1 MAYAEGGLD
10 SRSFSWGT
18 GITRCYVSTGS
29 VAVANDTQCYIDVEG
44 AVRSGNDAGTAYR
57 ISGYGVTCTVTSS
70 DGGGSSASASYNY
83 ANWVAK
89 ASSRIYL
96 TRTSSDRN
104 VTITTSYSSYNGASN
119 SGSVSVTVTVPHR
132 QWYTPNPPKDAKLAR
147 VSDTSQKL
155 TWTGDYTSGDGA
167 RPWAGVYVD
176 RRVDEGSWSRLATL
190 GWNAVNYSDNGT
202 SAGHR
207 YDYAVYS
214 YNAVGT
220 SSHVDFL
227 PGTYTTPTAFTGVRC
242 SKPTTT
248 TVQLTPTTS
257 PKWYDSVVCQGSTD
271 NGLTWAD
278 CTIDSETLIISDP
291 PKGQVKFRLAAVK
304 ASGGTTS
311 TDLQGAWCE
320 SDTIATL
327 CDPNAPLVG
336 DLPVVVATGST
347 VSVTWTPNHPDGTA
361 QTKAQ
366 VKVTAPDGTAAT
378 TDISGTTTATSFA
391 ASATGSYYVTIRTHG
406 VYDGGDTGSEG
417 WGAWSTPAIVRSAVA
432 PSLSLATPAKG
443 AVISSLPF
451 AVAWDV
457 SDATGIVSQTVSVR
471 SKARSAYSVD
481 VTPGTTKASIAT
493 EAGLENEQ
501 AYTVAVTIT
510 AGSGLTATASA
521 DVTTEWTQPDNPTVD
536 IAYDE
541 AYAATIT
548 VTSAETGVP
557 SVSYDLYRVV
567 DGERLT
573 LALGLE
579 PGEAV
584 IDRLPPLNVACG
596 YEVNAYAESGAVC
609 TATTYS
615 TCECAGMCVNWGTA
629 ARECDVLMY
638 DPDESRS
645 ADHDYEALHLF
656 DGSALPV
663 PYRTGKLDVSRDYSA
678 TMALADYDR
687 LWAHALEDFTGYVRE
702 HDGQRAYGVIAVSL
716 SRKLAGWA
724 KATVKLTEC
733 AWEEPTNG

>member
-1 MAYAEGGLD
+1 MAEAYGGWVATDDWRCGVNAWVLSTTDTTATVRVVCIFDNVYCPSSRAANGNVIRTSCEGNNND
-10 SRSFSWGT
+10 SNFDLG
-18 GITRCYVSTGS
+18 
-29 VAVANDTQCYIDVEG
+29 
-44 AVRSGNDAGTAYR
+44 
-57 ISGYGVTCTVTSS
+57 
-70 DGGGSSASASYNY
+70 YNY
-83 ANWVAK
+83 GHGRYAQIKTTDFTVA
-89 ASSRIYL
+89 
-96 TRTSSDRN
+96 RTSSDRN
-104 VTITTSYSSYNGASN
+104 ISAGAAIYVGSSTYRAWS
-119 SGSVSVTVTVPHR
+119 SASVTLTIPHR
-132 QWYTPNPPKDAKLAR
+132 QWYVPNPPKDAKLAR
-147 VSDTSQKL
+147 VSDTSQKV
-155 TWTGDYTSGDGA
+155 TWASQDTGRSGA
-167 RPWAGVYVD
+167 RPWDGVYVD
-176 RRVDEGSWSRLATL
+176 RSVDGSGYTL
-190 GWNAVNYSDNGT
+190 IKDVGASTVNYTDSST
-202 SAGHR
+202 SAGHKYEYR
-207 YDYAVYS
+207 LRAHGPGGISDHVLNAAV
-214 YNAVGT
+214 
-220 SSHVDFL
+220 
-227 PGTYTTPTAFTGVRC
+227 YTTPTAFTGIRC

-257 PKWYDSVVCQGSTD
+257 PMYYDSVVCQGSTD

-278 CTIDSETLIISDP
+278 CAIDSDTLVIGDP

-366 VKVTAPDGTAAT
+366 VKVTAPDGTAT
-378 TDISGTTTATSFA
+378 TADISGTTTATSFA
-391 ASATGSYYVTIRTHG
+391 ATATGPYYVTIRTHG
-406 VYDGGDTGSEG
+406 EYDGGDTGSEG

-432 PSLSLATPAKG
+432 PSLSLTTPAAG
-443 AVISSLPF
+443 ATISSLPF

-471 SKARSAYSVD
+471 SKAKSAYSVD
-481 VTPGTTKASIAT
+481 VTSGTTKASIAT

-521 DVTTEWTQPDNPTVD
+521 DVTTEWTQSDNPTVD

-609 TATTYS
+609 TTTTYS

-629 ARECDVLMY
+629 ARDCDVLMY

-678 TMALADYDR
+678 TMALADYDL

>member
-1 MAYAEGGLD
+1 MTTWGNQVQRWRAGVDAWVAATTDTTATITVVNYWQSVAWGYSVSGLTGFCDIQGEAEEDYVDLGSVYSASGATVTKEM
-10 SRSFSWGT
+10 RRRN
-18 GITRCYVSTGS
+18 ITVARTGS
-29 VAVANDTQCYIDVEG
+29 D
-44 AVRSGNDAGTAYR
+44 R
-57 ISGYGVTCTVTSS
+57 TVT
-70 DGGGSSASASYNY
+70 A
-83 ANWVAK
+83 
-89 ASSRIYL
+89 RIGIHMPAYH
-96 TRTSSDRN
+96 TG
-104 VTITTSYSSYNGASN
+104 TSYAT
-119 SGSVSVTVTVPHR
+119 VSVTVPHR
-132 QWYTPNPPKDAKLAR
+132 QWYTPNSPKDAKLAR

-155 TWTGDYTSGDGA
+155 TWAGDYTGTDGA
-167 RPWAGVYVD
+167 RPWTGVYVD
-176 RRVDEGSWSRLATL
+176 RCMDGGSWSRLATL
-190 GWNAVNYSDNGT
+190 SWSAVNYSDNST

-207 YDYAVYS
+207 YDYAIYS
-214 YNAVGT
+214 YNPVGT
-220 SSHVDFL
+220 SSHVNFV
-227 PGTYTTPTAFTGVRC
+227 PGCFTTPTAFTGIRC
-242 SKPTTT
+242 SKPTAT

-257 PKWYDSVVCQGSTD
+257 PKYYDSVVCQGSTD

-278 CTIDSETLIISDP
+278 CTIDSETLVISDP

-336 DLPVVVATGST
+336 DLPTVVATGST
-347 VSVTWTPNHPDGTA
+347 VDVTWTPNHPDGTA

-366 VKVTAPDGTAAT
+366 VKVTAPDGTATT
-378 TDISGTTTATSFA
+378 TDVTGTTTATSFA
-391 ASATGSYYVTIRTHG
+391 ASATGAYYVTIRTHG
-406 VYDGGDTGSEG
+406 EYDGGDTGSEG
-417 WGAWSTPAIVRSAVA
+417 WGAWSTPAIVRSAMA
-432 PSLSLATPAKG
+432 PSLSLTAPAEG

-451 AVAWDV
+451 SVAWDV
-457 SDATGIVSQTVSVR
+457 SDATGIVSQTVSVK
-471 SKARSAYSVD
+471 SKAKSAYSVD

-501 AYTVAVTIT
+501 AYTVSVTIT

-521 DVTTEWTQPDNPTVD
+521 DVTTEWTQPDNPVVD

-541 AYAATIT
+541 AYAATVT
-548 VTSAETGVP
+548 VTSATTGVP
-557 SVSYDLYRVV
+557 PVSYDLYRVV

-573 LALGLE
+573 LALDLE

-584 IDRLPPLNVACG
+584 IDRLPPLNVECG

-609 TATTYS
+609 TTTTRS
-615 TCECAGMCVNWGTA
+615 TCACDGMCVNWGSSA
-629 ARECDVLMY
+629 ATCDVLRY

-724 KATVKLTEC
+724 KATVKLTQC

>member
-1 MAYAEGGLD
+1 MTTWGNQVQRWRAGVDAWVASTTDTTATITVVNYWQSVAWGYNVSGLTGFCDIQGEAEEDYVDLGSVYSATGATVTKEMRRRNITV
-10 SRSFSWGT
+10 SR
-18 GITRCYVSTGS
+18 TGS
-29 VAVANDTQCYIDVEG
+29 D
-44 AVRSGNDAGTAYR
+44 R
-57 ISGYGVTCTVTSS
+57 TVTARV
-70 DGGGSSASASYNY
+70 GIHMPSYH
-83 ANWVAK
+83 
-89 ASSRIYL
+89 
-96 TRTSSDRN
+96 TG
-104 VTITTSYSSYNGASN
+104 TSYAT
-119 SGSVSVTVTVPHR
+119 VSVTVPHR
-132 QWYTPNPPKDAKLAR
+132 QWYAPNPPKDAKLAR

-155 TWTGDYTSGDGA
+155 TWTGDYTGMEGA
-167 RPWAGVYVD
+167 TPWTGVYVD
-176 RRVDEGSWSRLATL
+176 RRIDEGGWSRLATL
-190 GWNAVNYSDNGT
+190 GWSAVNYSDNST
-202 SAGHR
+202 TAGHS
-207 YDYAVYS
+207 YAYRLNS

-220 SSHVDFL
+220 SANCDL
-227 PGTYTTPTAFTGVRC
+227 GTVYTTPTAFMGIRC

-257 PKWYDSVVCQGSTD
+257 PKYYDSVVCQGSTD

-278 CTIDSETLIISDP
+278 CTIDSETLTISDP
-291 PKGQVKFRLAAVK
+291 PKGRVKFRLAAVK
-304 ASGGTTS
+304 ASGGMTS
-311 TDLQGAWCE
+311 TDLRGAWCE

-406 VYDGGDTGSEG
+406 EYDGGDTGSEG

-432 PSLSLATPAKG
+432 PTLSLTTPAKG

-451 AVAWDV
+451 AVEWDV

-471 SKARSAYSVD
+471 SKAKSAYSVD

-493 EAGLENEQ
+493 EAGLENQ
-501 AYTVAVTIT
+501 SAYTVAVTIT

-541 AYAATIT
+541 AYAATVT